1 MIGSAGLL
9 LLAALA
15 RAGGDG
21 ETLCL
26 TVARAAETANY
37 PVARGELLHIAF
49 TNSVYGSRVEE
60 RFLFKPRSFQAV
72 DILYSEPRLAEFY
85 GFESASRE
93 GDRWVARTAGREFL
107 TLALRASRDSIIHIS
122 FRHHTISLNDGAARL
137 SLRSCQRATHG

>member
-26 TVARAAETANY
+26 TVDIAQKAAHY

-49 TNSVYGSRVEE
+49 THSIYGSRVEE
-60 RFLFKPRSFQAV
+60 RFLFKSRSFETIDV
-72 DILYSEPRLAEFY
+72 RYSEPRLVEFY
-85 GFESASRE
+85 GFESASRQ
-93 GDRWVARTAGREFL
+93 GDWWVARTAGREFP
-107 TLALRASRDSIIHIS
+107 TLALRASRDSIILIS
-122 FRHHTISLNDGAARL
+122 FRHHTISLNDAAAHL
-137 SLRSCQRATHG
+137 SLSRC